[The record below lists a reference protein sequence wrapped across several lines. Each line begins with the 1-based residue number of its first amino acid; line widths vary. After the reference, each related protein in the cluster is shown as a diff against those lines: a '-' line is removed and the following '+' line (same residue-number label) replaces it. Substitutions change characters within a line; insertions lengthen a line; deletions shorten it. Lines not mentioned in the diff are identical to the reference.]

1 MRSGYICGMIKEN
14 ELNLT
19 DEEVAYAITRTV
31 LHRELNAFAIQL
43 FIEQLVV
50 PEDVNSYS
58 EEELYNYLLEFM
70 RKFDEA
76 NVSVTPTKR

>member
-1 MRSGYICGMIKEN
+1 VSSDYFCGMIKEN

-31 LHRELNAFAIQL
+31 LYRELNAFAIQL

-58 EEELYNYLLEFM
+58 EEELVGFIMEFM

-76 NVSVTPTKR
+76 NS